1 MDTSSH
7 FTLKLFT
14 GLLILILNTQY
25 IAFKGLILRVNTNS
39 LRGII
44 YFWME
49 LQSTR
54 QRRKQTLAMYPLRR
68 IHDIRQCISGRS
80 WPFLTNPAFSP
91 VGKCKEALSSSP
103 CSAVSLFLLL
113 LFSGWTWLFF
123 FTRTVVST
131 VTPPMG
137 PLGWAVC
144 IRCLIYKKYI
154 YNITFIIINKWSPP
168 FLLVRHKTQQLY
180 NGSVLPG

>member
-1 MDTSSH
+1 VRTKKGEGRVEKVILMDTSSH

-44 YFWME
+44 YFWIE

-54 QRRKQTLAMYPLRR
+54 QRRKQTLAMHPLRR

-80 WPFLTNPAFSP
+80 WLFLTNPASSP

-103 CSAVSLFLLL
+103 CSAVQEGQFSCSSCCYFQAGLGFFSLLEL
-113 LFSGWTWLFF
+113 
-123 FTRTVVST
+123 
-131 VTPPMG
+131 
-137 PLGWAVC
+137 
-144 IRCLIYKKYI
+144 
-154 YNITFIIINKWSPP
+154 
-168 FLLVRHKTQQLY
+168 
-180 NGSVLPG
+180 